1 MTQSFFRPIHS
12 LRLRRGQSEDAGVA
26 IVVHDPRNL
35 PLVTTEAIN
44 VRPNTEASIGL
55 DLTNITRAQPPY
67 TTNCTQSWDR
77 TSLRDL
83 VKVCRIEG

>member
-1 MTQSFFRPIHS
+1 M
-12 LRLRRGQSEDAGVA
+12 
-26 IVVHDPRNL
+26 VHDPRNL

-77 TSLRDL
+77 TSLRDF
-83 VKVCRIEG
+83 VKVRIVMKLQNWSSNELV

>member
-1 MTQSFFRPIHS
+1 M
-12 LRLRRGQSEDAGVA
+12 
-26 IVVHDPRNL
+26 VHDPRNL

-55 DLTNITRAQPPY
+55 DMTNITRAQHPH

-77 TSLRDL
+77 TSLRDF
-83 VKVCRIEG
+83 VKVEWWGNYKICLHYELVYVHTVHRILM